1 MKFGALLRSS
11 AQVMPELQGL
21 FNCYKQLKKRLKRLP
36 ERGEAP
42 VAAESLLRGSNAV
55 KAHERAFVALLVSDI
70 QAFNETFVEREEQS
84 VIKLSLIEQR
94 QSADLRPREIAAL
107 YKVLPLK
114 RTALLS
120 HRLFTKTFSTKNV
133 KNPINGAFTEPNSD
147 LCAEL
152 CGFPRSD
159 PYACTLEHPSLHKRA
174 EDPEEAPQA
183 HRLASPGIQSATAP
197 FSAFLLGRSR
207 LVIHLDM

>member
-36 ERGEAP
+36 ERTGQP
-42 VAAESLLRGSNAV
+42 AAADGFLHGSSAV

-94 QSADLRPREIAAL
+94 NTPNLKASEIAAL
-107 YKVLPLK
+107 YKV
-114 RTALLS
+114 
-120 HRLFTKTFSTKNV
+120 
-133 KNPINGAFTEPNSD
+133 
-147 LCAEL
+147 
-152 CGFPRSD
+152 
-159 PYACTLEHPSLHKRA
+159 
-174 EDPEEAPQA
+174 
-183 HRLASPGIQSATAP
+183 
-197 FSAFLLGRSR
+197 
-207 LVIHLDM
+207 

>member
-36 ERGEAP
+36 ERSGQPLAVEGL
-42 VAAESLLRGSNAV
+42 SNGSSAV

-94 QSADLRPREIAAL
+94 NAPNLRASEIAAL
-107 YKVLPLK
+107 YKVSGVHHYSPYMPLVPFHQVELMPSGPYQTSC
-114 RTALLS
+114 RGIDCGLLS
-120 HRLFTKTFSTKNV
+120 H
-133 KNPINGAFTEPNSD
+133 
-147 LCAEL
+147 
-152 CGFPRSD
+152 
-159 PYACTLEHPSLHKRA
+159 
-174 EDPEEAPQA
+174 
-183 HRLASPGIQSATAP
+183 
-197 FSAFLLGRSR
+197 
-207 LVIHLDM
+207 